1 MRIQAQVRS
10 IEYYVIDIEVPDD
23 ADEDA
28 QREAVRNEYYSVM
41 MSPDDTETEIGDINV
56 IPAGGWW
63 GICCP
68 NVDGEM
74 EVLRDSETGEPA
86 LYVDRD
92 NADEECEEINQSTDG
107 GYFVCECDGDG
118 NVVGAEIET
127 PEEVTA

>member
-1 MRIQAQVRS
+1 MN
-10 IEYYVIDIEVPDD
+10 IDLQHEMLNALRRLTHPMADD
-23 ADEDA
+23 RDRDNALRLIPKVE
-28 QREAVRNEYYSVM
+28 EALGGAS
-41 MSPDDTETEIGDINV
+41 
-56 IPAGGWW
+56 AGWW

-68 NVDGEM
+68 NVHGEM

-107 GYFVCECDGDG
+107 GYYVCECDGDG
-118 NVVGAEIET
+118 NVVGAEVET